1 MHRLSIDKLSGRA
14 AARIARPASHVPRH
28 RRRRLAWHP
37 CRRAFLSSEEYFP
50 PGAATRNADR
60 MHDDVIAH
68 IRERV
73 ATMRKISG
81 MAHDPRMIE
90 MLDGMIEQAE
100 A

>member
-1 MHRLSIDKLSGRA
+1 
-14 AARIARPASHVPRH
+14 
-28 RRRRLAWHP
+28 
-37 CRRAFLSSEEYFP
+37 
-50 PGAATRNADR
+50 

-100 A
+100 ADIRRLEAESADAVRQLPAQPAGPGPRPQS

>member
-1 MHRLSIDKLSGRA
+1 
-14 AARIARPASHVPRH
+14 
-28 RRRRLAWHP
+28 
-37 CRRAFLSSEEYFP
+37 
-50 PGAATRNADR
+50 

-90 MLDGMIEQAE
+90 LLHTMIAQAE
-100 A
+100 ADIRRLEAESADPVQQVPGQPADPDPKAQA